1 METALVDKLC
11 CRPARLA
18 RLTVVCGALV
28 APVWAHAQD
37 IARVDAL
44 PGGSKALPVSVSG
57 RVVTLPDGSM
67 LRQWPGTYFETMVV
81 GREVF
86 LRVGTGEVGLRVR
99 VDGGAPVA
107 LVKPAPGVY
116 RIGGLND
123 KAAHVLRVDVASE
136 SQAGATVFGG
146 FFAGAGT
153 SGAAAL
159 PRRARQFEFVG
170 DSQTVGY
177 GNTSSTRQCSE
188 ADVWATTDTTQ
199 GVGPAVAAHY
209 GADYQVNAISGRGV
223 VRNYNGFAADTL
235 PKAYPDVL
243 FDADKRHPADDAA
256 WHPQLIAV
264 NLGTNDFST
273 PLHAGESWK
282 NRDELHAAFE
292 AAYGDFIAQ
301 LHARQP
307 QAYIVMWAVGAADS
321 ELQLEVAK
329 VADKLRAAGIARLG
343 LVPVT
348 DLAQTACNHH
358 PSVADDRHVADLL
371 MRYLDAH
378 PGAAGP
384 DASASSA
391 QPAASA
397 TVRHIS
403 GQLINA
409 PQTATWNVF
418 GTDQRTELLPH
429 DGPKQYPT
437 WRVKVGNKGAN
448 AWDVGA
454 VSALTGPVSAGDAVM
469 AVVYLR
475 APELKDGEKTSVSYF
490 GVNESGAPYDMI
502 ARGTAEVT
510 NQWTRFYAVGKSA
523 KSYAAAGLNVGIHLA
538 SDKHVIDLGPVQVY
552 DFGPDVDPAVLLNS
566 NK

>member
-1 METALVDKLC
+1 METALVDKPH

-18 RLTVVCGALV
+18 RLTIVCGALA
-28 APVWAHAQD
+28 APLWAQAQD
-37 IARVDAL
+37 VSRVDAL
-44 PGGSKALPVSVSG
+44 PSVSKALPVSVSG

-67 LRQWPGTYFETMVV
+67 LRQWPGTYFETAFT
-81 GREVF
+81 GREAF
-86 LRVGTGEVGLRVR
+86 FRVGTGEVGLRVR

-107 LVKPAPGVY
+107 VVKPAPGVY
-116 RIGGLND
+116 RVGGLDD
-123 KAAHVLRVDVASE
+123 KTPHVLRVDVASE
-136 SQAGATVFGG
+136 SQAGPTIFGG

-153 SGAAAL
+153 EPAAQ
-159 PRRARQFEFVG
+159 PRRPRQFEFVG
-170 DSQTVGY
+170 ASQTVGY
-177 GNTSSTRQCSE
+177 GSTSSTRQCSE
-188 ADVWATTDTTQ
+188 ADVWATTDATQ
-199 GVGPAVAAHY
+199 GPGAFVAAHY
-209 GADYQVNAISGRGV
+209 NADYQVNAISGRGA
-223 VRNYNGFAADTL
+223 VRNYGGLAADTL
-235 PKAYPDVL
+235 PQAYPYALLD
-243 FDADKRHPADDAA
+243 DGKRHPVDDSA
-256 WHPQLIAV
+256 WHPQVIAI
-264 NLGTNDFST
+264 NLATNDFST
-273 PLHAGESWK
+273 PLHAGEKWAS
-282 NRDELHAAFE
+282 RDELRADFE
-292 AAYGDFIAQ
+292 SRYVDFVKQ
-301 LHARQP
+301 LHAHQP
-307 QAYIVMWAVGAADS
+307 QAYIVLWAIGDAGS
-321 ELQLEVAK
+321 EIQLEVAK
-329 VADKLRAAGIARLG
+329 VVDQLHAAGIERLG
-343 LVPVT
+343 LLPVT
-348 DLAQTACNHH
+348 DLTLTGCNYH

-371 MRYLDAH
+371 IRHLDAH
-378 PGAAGP
+378 PGAAGSET
-384 DASASSA
+384 A
-391 QPAASA
+391 AAST

-418 GTDQRTELLPH
+418 GTDQHTDLLPH

-437 WRVKVGNKGAN
+437 WRVKVASKGAN

-510 NQWTRFYAVGKSA
+510 NQWARFYAVGKSA